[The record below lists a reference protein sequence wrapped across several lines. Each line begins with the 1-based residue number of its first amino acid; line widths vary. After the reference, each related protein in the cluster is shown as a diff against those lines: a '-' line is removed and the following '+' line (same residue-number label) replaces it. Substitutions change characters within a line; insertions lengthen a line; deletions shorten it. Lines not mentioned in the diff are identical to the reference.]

1 MSRIFRA
8 SVYLPWGLVLLLA
21 LGGLT
26 ILWGCGVRQLTRG
39 ELQPPRVSLKGVTVH
54 PPTAKGWPL
63 SCTLLLEN
71 PNPEALSLLGYD
83 YDFWL
88 EGRSVAQGASNEAV
102 TLPPLG
108 QGTVEFPVLLKL
120 PALMALLPS
129 LLQEQRLR
137 YQIAG
142 GFRLASLLGGLRV
155 PFRFQGEFTPKE
167 GLEQLKPFLRGQ
179 PANPFSPPLLVC
191 N

>member
-1 MSRIFRA
+1 
-8 SVYLPWGLVLLLA
+8 
-21 LGGLT
+21 
-26 ILWGCGVRQLTRG
+26 
-39 ELQPPRVSLKGVTVH
+39 LKGVTVY

-102 TLPPLG
+102 NLPPLG